1 MPRSWKK
8 ISGSAE
14 ATKNLFKSDSA
25 GALLNN
31 GTLFSKVYKVI
42 ERFSEDAGIVLDC
55 DALGF
60 TGSGL
65 SQRRRHNRGEPSRD
79 E

>member
-8 ISGSAE
+8 VSGSAE

-25 GALLNN
+25 GALFNK
-31 GTLFSKVYKVI
+31 GTLLSKVYKVI

-65 SQRRRHNRGEPSRD
+65 FQRRRHKQAQPETG
-79 E
+79 